1 MKKKSRSSPM
11 EKARQFFGKGANV
24 SPVTP
29 REYMSADLNSL
40 LAPNDDK
47 LFEQLCQ
54 HVLEYRCKSLW
65 EQAYGRNGQK
75 QFGVDFYI
83 EVPAG
88 SGGDKSAAVQIIGV
102 QCKLKDRLLEGE
114 LSAGKLEAE
123 VQKTKGFNPTLTTFI
138 IASSAPTD

>member
-54 HVLEYRCKSLW
+54 HVLEHRCKSLW
-65 EQAYGRNGQK
+65 GHAYGRNGQK

-88 SGGDKSAAVQIIGV
+88 SEGDNSTAVQIIGV
-102 QCKLKDRLLEGE
+102 QCKHKDRLLEGE
-114 LSAGKLEAE
+114 LSVRELEAE
-123 VQKTKGFNPTLTTFI
+123 VVKAKGFKPALT
-138 IASSAPTD
+138 